1 MNKIVIFYVPGCYTL
16 FKRMTTSNKRQGL
29 FCYHIV
35 PILYLYF
42 LEHSWSIASLLS
54 FCLLVIAFYSQ
65 YEIGY
70 IYNDTETIKLENEP
84 SKRLDESETLYYEEH
99 KKKIYLGHILSFVVG
114 FSLLWL
120 LEEQEE
126 FLTYSFFAMIAEMAI
141 FLGYNNVRGKKSLP
155 LFFLLELFKYLPF
168 VWLLYANHIVVGI
181 IIISMIYAVPNTIER
196 LSFKRYGI
204 TWMNK
209 LLPTKDSFSN
219 FRVIFYFAVC
229 LLLFLDKVFL
239 QYLPLFLFL
248 LVFRCLAILKLKR
261 EIKIKK

>member
-1 MNKIVIFYVPGCYTL
+1 MDKKIIFYMPGCYTL

-29 FCYHIV
+29 LCYHIV

-42 LEHSWSIASLLS
+42 LGHSWSIVSLLS
-54 FCLLVIAFYSQ
+54 CCLFVIAFYSQ

-70 IYNDTETIKLENEP
+70 IYNDTETIKLEYSP
-84 SKRLDESETLYYEEH
+84 SERLDEGEIQYYEGH
-99 KKKIYLGHILSFVVG
+99 KTGIYLNHILSFVVG
-114 FSLLWL
+114 FALLWL
-120 LEEQEE
+120 LGEQEE
-126 FLTYSFFAMIAEMAI
+126 FLIYSFCVMIAEISI

-168 VWLLYANHIVVGI
+168 VWLFHANHIVAEI
-181 IIISMIYAVPNTIER
+181 IIISLIYAVPNTIER

-209 LLPTKDSFSN
+209 LLPTKNSFSK
-219 FRVIFYFAVC
+219 FRVIFYFVTC
-229 LLLFLDKVFL
+229 LLLVLSKDFL

-248 LVFRCLAILKLKR
+248 LTFRCLVILKLKR
-261 EIKIKK
+261 EIKK